1 MEGDVP
7 VVNAVPDKALIA
19 AADAACKQ
27 SMYAQTLFRLFHM
40 LCQSGLY
47 TAGKMTV
54 NYFTVIVGDDA
65 PCIPCAQYSCV
76 YIAVLN
82 DAVVEK
88 AQSGSRDYRC
98 AFVVVLVAALFI
110 GGAEEG
116 VADVKIADPCI
127 FFKNG
132 KQEHL
137 PCVRVVKRGVI
148 AVQCKTCA
156 VEVPVIE
163 IHRRVYVLR
172 RRIFP
177 AFPVGGV
184 VQNQVVAQTH
194 IDLSISMIDR
204 RDEPF
209 EIFWCAKQIIAVLIL
224 LWRVIT
230 FALQDQGCGRLLRHV
245 CEKAEYRKAQ
255 DAETARDEVQLFLRE
270 SSFSIQCLSFFSTTY
285 TCLRKRCMDNKSVS
299 YCHTAILQE
308 RGKRFNRENTYF
320 PGGNGIVTQLDFYGL
335 SRYNMYVIKGTK
347 TFCHCASVIEMVA
360 VMFQKEYGKRFCLFY
375 ILILFL
381 WGVLSCAFSASE
393 MAGIVC
399 DNDGSYVNQRTT
411 SISQN
416 TRHFPAEEYLA
427 TRDFGAQETMSAAR
441 GRSIR
446 PVSRS
451 VRHVAI
457 QLFADG
463 LRTNTYAAF
472 RHFWRQ
478 ETASHCLCG
487 IIITNYIHQQDGQK
501 SGSLFS

>member
-1 MEGDVP
+1 
-7 VVNAVPDKALIA
+7 
-19 AADAACKQ
+19 
-27 SMYAQTLFRLFHM
+27 
-40 LCQSGLY
+40 
-47 TAGKMTV
+47 
-54 NYFTVIVGDDA
+54 
-65 PCIPCAQYSCV
+65 
-76 YIAVLN
+76 
-82 DAVVEK
+82 
-88 AQSGSRDYRC
+88 
-98 AFVVVLVAALFI
+98 
-110 GGAEEG
+110 
-116 VADVKIADPCI
+116 
-127 FFKNG
+127 
-132 KQEHL
+132 
-137 PCVRVVKRGVI
+137 
-148 AVQCKTCA
+148 
-156 VEVPVIE
+156 
-163 IHRRVYVLR
+163 
-172 RRIFP
+172 
-177 AFPVGGV
+177 
-184 VQNQVVAQTH
+184 
-194 IDLSISMIDR
+194 
-204 RDEPF
+204 
-209 EIFWCAKQIIAVLIL
+209 
-224 LWRVIT
+224 
-230 FALQDQGCGRLLRHV
+230 
-245 CEKAEYRKAQ
+245 
-255 DAETARDEVQLFLRE
+255 
-270 SSFSIQCLSFFSTTY
+270 
-285 TCLRKRCMDNKSVS
+285 MDNKSVS

-360 VMFQKEYGKRFCLFY
+360 VMFKKEYGKRFCLFY

-416 TRHFPAEEYLA
+416 TGHFPAEEYLA

-446 PVSRS
+446 PASRS